1 MARDERAGGG
11 ITLLS
16 PPTSSAEPYPRGN
29 CLASPGRRSQALSSA
44 SSVCS
49 SGSRRRRQRPTRQ
62 VTQPKPGARAE
73 QQRAVGGGANARD
86 AVPGDPSD
94 QRQPSKRAKTRATV
108 KYYDSTPS
116 PSPSRNASLYLVPF
130 AALHRPMVVSK
141 ARTVYSTTLSPR
153 RGNEELQRGSGG
165 DGDGSAPD
173 VRPAGML
180 HATLTSLTQSRHL
193 PLSLRRKGQRGSYV
207 ATSHFSPRQRNARA
221 RFRPGTHTCVP
232 ISPPFRAVI
241 SPCLPCLPLPPHS
254 HHTAGGAGKEKACM

>member
-1 MARDERAGGG
+1 M
-11 ITLLS
+11 
-16 PPTSSAEPYPRGN
+16 
-29 CLASPGRRSQALSSA
+29 
-44 SSVCS
+44 
-49 SGSRRRRQRPTRQ
+49 
-62 VTQPKPGARAE
+62 
-73 QQRAVGGGANARD
+73 
-86 AVPGDPSD
+86 PGDPSD

-165 DGDGSAPD
+165 DGDGDGDGSAPD

-180 HATLTSLTQSRHL
+180 HATPTSLTQSRRL

-207 ATSHFSPRQRNARA
+207 ATSHFSLRQRNARA

-232 ISPPFRAVI
+232 ISPP
-241 SPCLPCLPLPPHS
+241 LPCCDLALPALPPLPPHS
-254 HHTAGGAGKEKACM
+254 HHAAGGAGKEKACM

>member
-1 MARDERAGGG
+1 M
-11 ITLLS
+11 
-16 PPTSSAEPYPRGN
+16 
-29 CLASPGRRSQALSSA
+29 
-44 SSVCS
+44 
-49 SGSRRRRQRPTRQ
+49 
-62 VTQPKPGARAE
+62 
-73 QQRAVGGGANARD
+73 
-86 AVPGDPSD
+86 PGDPSD

-141 ARTVYSTTLSPR
+141 ARMVYSTTLSPR
-153 RGNEELQRGSGG
+153 RGNEELQRGSGGDG

-180 HATLTSLTQSRHL
+180 HATLTSLTQSRRL

-207 ATSHFSPRQRNARA
+207 ATSHFSLRQRNARA

-232 ISPPFRAVI
+232 ISPP
-241 SPCLPCLPLPPHS
+241 LPCCDLALPALPPLPPHS
-254 HHTAGGAGKEKACM
+254 HHAAGGAGKEKACM